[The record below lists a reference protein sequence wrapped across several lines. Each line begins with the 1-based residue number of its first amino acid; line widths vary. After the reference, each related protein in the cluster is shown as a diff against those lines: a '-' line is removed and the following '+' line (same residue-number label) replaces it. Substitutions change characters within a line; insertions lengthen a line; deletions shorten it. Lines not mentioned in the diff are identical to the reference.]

1 MLLDVVGCS
10 SRSFQCQRQQRC
22 VYQTPCPVF
31 SGPSHG
37 LHFNVP
43 SFVAIATAMV
53 QSFINF
59 NWIPSVGRSVGRSVD
74 WLKFKV
80 LCWNVRSKNE
90 AEFLSWE
97 SETFAVSSLGYFG
110 LLFDFRWIPSV
121 WQLRQF
127 RYWFIQVQSLQRSF
141 IRRWV
146 WSDRFHQLEIF
157 FFFFNIPV
165 IN

>member
-1 MLLDVVGCS
+1 MG
-10 SRSFQCQRQQRC
+10 RQQRC

-59 NWIPSVGRSVGRSVD
+59 NWIPSVGRSVGRSID
-74 WLKFKV
+74 WNSKFCAEMCVLKMR
-80 LCWNVRSKNE
+80 LN
-90 AEFLSWE
+90 SWAE

-157 FFFFNIPV
+157 FFNIPV
-165 IN
+165 CN